1 MAFSSG
7 RDGSL
12 YVDGTRV
19 ARVSNWSLS
28 GSVEVTEVTN
38 LGDTERHYTPGLKSS
53 QGSATIFYYDDA
65 PKVLISKVFKTGAA
79 TDADMVQL
87 SLRWSQ
93 KKIEVNAFITQAE
106 VSCQVG
112 SVMQATVSFQVTG
125 DYTALDLGVPG
136 RPGPPPIGAG

>member
-12 YVDGTRV
+12 YVDGTKV

-28 GSVEVTEVTN
+28 GSVEALEVTN
-38 LGDTERHYTPGLKSS
+38 LGDNERSFTPGLKSS

-87 SLRWSQ
+87 SLRWSK
-93 KKIEVNAFITQAE
+93 KKIDVNAFITQAD

-112 SVMQATVSFQVTG
+112 SVMQANISFQVTG
-125 DYTALDLGVPG
+125 NYKELEL
-136 RPGPPPIGAG
+136 